1 MQILPIKT
9 RKISPPQGDIFNVL
23 DESLPELSEGDVLV
37 VTSMIAS
44 IHQGRCIKVADV
56 PDKEELIKSEADQ
69 VWQWPGMEERVG
81 MTRVGNTLM
90 PFAGVDESN
99 ANGHY
104 VLTPQEPS
112 KLAREITEYLK
123 EKYSLTKLAVIIADS
138 TFWPMRSGNTSLSLG
153 FYGLEPVT
161 DYKGTIDIFDREIQ
175 MTRSN
180 RVDPLAGIAG
190 LYMGEGSEQT
200 PLVILRGF
208 DTVVFTDRETH
219 RDLEYPLE
227 QDFYA
232 PLLKQ

>member
-1 MQILPIKT
+1 MHIIPIKT
-9 RKISPPQGDIFNVL
+9 KKVMPPKDDLFVVL
-23 DESLPELSEGDVLV
+23 GESLPRLMEGDVLV
-37 VTSMIAS
+37 IASMVAS
-44 IHQGRCIKVADV
+44 IHQGRCIAISEAV
-56 PDKEELIKSEADQ
+56 DKEELIKQEADQ
-69 VWQWPGMEERVG
+69 VWPWPGVEDKIG

-99 ANGHY
+99 ANGYY
-104 VLTPQEPS
+104 VLTPQDS
-112 KLAREITEYLK
+112 NKLAKDITKYLK
-123 EKYSLTKLAVIIADS
+123 EKHNIAKLAVIIADS

-153 FYGLEPVT
+153 FYGLEAVV
-161 DYKGTIDIFDREIQ
+161 DYKGEGDIFGREIQ

-208 DTVVFTDRETH
+208 DTVAFTDRETH
-219 RDLEYPLE
+219 TDLEYPLE
-227 QDFYA
+227 KDFYA